1 MLAKKIIQVI
11 YIFLSMSDLRSK
23 QLILLFFFFV
33 AALLIIQSCAQ
44 MATPPGGK
52 KDTLAPKLITS
63 IPLNKSKNFKG
74 KKLELSFNE
83 FINVRNLNQELL
95 ITPNIGTYQTRI
107 RPNGLSIVLDS
118 ALKDQTTYTFNFR
131 NSIEDMSERNIGKN
145 IKLVFSTSNTID
157 SLSITGKIKSI
168 DQNKAFENVL
178 VGLYPYND
186 TLRIDKV
193 KPYYFTKTDTSGIY
207 TLENLAQ
214 GKYYMAAFIDGNN
227 NLLYNSNKEPVDFI
241 TEPFFILNK
250 NETKNFFIS
259 LQNLDPLKV
268 IKTTST
274 AKTVLYEMNR
284 GIKSLE
290 IDNKKNLI
298 YQIEGNKNI
307 RIYIKNQDPKDTLFL
322 SANLIDSLNRNYKIP
337 LKIKFRELNK
347 KEKLIPSPLQ
357 VSYSPIQGK
366 YVSPE
371 DSLVLNFPK
380 PVISWDIKRVQFKT
394 EENETITLPDDAYMW
409 NKYSNQ
415 LTIKRSFLPYR
426 EKFLL
431 YLDKGAFVSVEN
443 DSSDVQKQNFQFQD
457 LEEYGSI
464 EGKVGNQASN
474 YIVQLLNGSNMQVL
488 YEQNTSLK
496 FNFLHVEPGI
506 YLIRAIEDKNKNGY
520 KDIGNFLLKTK
531 PEGVYYMEGKI
542 KLKANFQIT
551 DLFISTAY

>member
-1 MLAKKIIQVI
+1 
-11 YIFLSMSDLRSK
+11 MSDLRSK
-23 QLILLFFFFV
+23 QLVLPFFLFI
-33 AALLIIQSCAQ
+33 ATLLIIQSCAQ
-44 MATPPGGK
+44 MASPPGGK

-63 IPLNKSKNFKG
+63 IPLNKSKNYKG

-83 FINVRNLNQELL
+83 YINVRNLNQELL

-107 RPNGLSIVLDS
+107 RPNGLSILLDS

-157 SLSITGKIKSI
+157 SLSITGKIKSV
-168 DQNKAFENVL
+168 DQNKAFENIL

-186 TLRIDKV
+186 TLRIDKA

-227 NLLYNSNKEPVDFI
+227 NLLYNSNKEPIDFM
-241 TEPFFILNK
+241 TEPFFTLNK
-250 NETKNFFIS
+250 NETKNFSIS
-259 LQNLDPLKV
+259 LQNLDPLK
-268 IKTTST
+268 ITKTTSS
-274 AKTVLYEMNR
+274 AKTVLYEMSR
-284 GIKSLE
+284 GIKALE
-290 IDNKKNLI
+290 LETKKNLI

-307 RIYIKNQDPKDTLFL
+307 RIYVKNQDAKDTLFL
-322 SANLIDSLNRNYKIP
+322 SANVTDSLNRNYTIP
-337 LKIKFRELNK
+337 LKVKFRELNK
-347 KEKLIPSPLQ
+347 KEKITQTPLQ
-357 VSYSPIQGK
+357 VSYLPTQGK

-371 DSLVLNFPK
+371 DSLVLSFPK
-380 PVISWDIKRVQFKT
+380 PVVSWDIKRVQFKT
-394 EENETITLPDDAYMW
+394 EENETITLPDEAYIW

-431 YLDKGAFVSVEN
+431 NLEKGAFVSVEN
-443 DSSDVQKQNFQFQD
+443 DSSDAQKQTFQFQD

-464 EGKVGNQASN
+464 EGRVGDQTNN
-474 YIVQLLNGSNMQVL
+474 YIVQLLNAANMQVL

-496 FNFLHVEPGI
+496 FNFLHVEPGVYI
-506 YLIRAIEDKNKNGY
+506 IKAIEDKNKNGY
-520 KDIGNFLLKTK
+520 KDIGNFLLKSR
-531 PEGVYYMEGKI
+531 PERVFYLEGKV

-551 DLFISTAY
+551 DLLISTQN